1 MRKRHEEEV
10 DNKERW
16 LVSYADFITLLFA
29 FFVVMY
35 SISSVNEGKYKV
47 LSDSLEGVF
56 NAPQKSTKPIQV
68 GEELA
73 RSEGYKSQAINL
85 IPILPSP
92 DEQEQEQEQ
101 LKKQKSF
108 LENQELLQIAGEF
121 EASLEDLIEEQKVSV
136 QKMDDWIQISLDDTI
151 VFTSG
156 GVEPIDEALPII
168 EKIARILKAHDNAML
183 VEGHTD
189 NVPIRTGAFPSNWEL
204 SAARA
209 AAVVRYLALEGVSPQ
224 RMAAMG
230 YGEFRPLVRND
241 TPQGRLKNRRVVLLV
256 SKSKDLR
263 TSLMN

>member
-1 MRKRHEEEV
+1 MRKRHEEEI

-56 NAPQKSTKPIQV
+56 NAPQKSTKPIQI

-73 RSEGYKSQAINL
+73 RSEGYKSQEINL
-85 IPILPSP
+85 IPIVKSP
-92 DEQEQEQEQ
+92 ELMDEQQQ
-101 LKKQKSF
+101 QKTF
-108 LENQELLQIAGEF
+108 LENQELAQIAGEF
-121 EASLEDLIEEQKVSV
+121 EASLANLIEEQKVSV
-136 QKMDDWIQISLDDTI
+136 RKMDDWIEISLEDTI
-151 VFTSG
+151 VFSSG
-156 GVEPIDEALPII
+156 GVEPIDEAFPVI
-168 EKIARILKAHDNAML
+168 EKIARILKSHENAML

-209 AAVVRYLALEGVSPQ
+209 AAVVRYLSLEGVSPS

-230 YGEFRPLVRND
+230 YGEFRPIVRND
-241 TPQGRLKNRRVVLLV
+241 TPQGRRKNRRVVLLV

>member
-1 MRKRHEEEV
+1 MRKRHEEEI

-47 LSDSLEGVF
+47 LSDSLEGIF

-73 RSEGYKSQAINL
+73 RSEGYRSTEINIIPLIKSPELA
-85 IPILPSP
+85 
-92 DEQEQEQEQ
+92 DEQE
-101 LKKQKSF
+101 KQREF
-108 LENQELLQIAGEF
+108 QENQELANIAGKF
-121 EASLEDLIEEQKVSV
+121 EESLSDLILEQKVSV
-136 QKMDDWIQISLDDTI
+136 QKLEDWIEISLEDTI
-151 VFTSG
+151 VFSSG
-156 GVEPIDEALPII
+156 GVEPIDEALPVI
-168 EKIARILKAHDNAML
+168 EKIARIMKGHENAML

-189 NVPIRTGAFPSNWEL
+189 NLPMRTGAIPSNWEL

-209 AAVVRYLALEGVSPQ
+209 ASVVRYLALEGVSPD

-241 TPQGRLKNRRVVLLV
+241 TPQGRRKNRRVVLLV
-256 SKSKDLR
+256 SKSNDLR
-263 TSLMN
+263 ASLLD

>member
-1 MRKRHEEEV
+1 MRKRHEEEI

-47 LSDSLEGVF
+47 LSDSLEGIF
-56 NAPQKSTKPIQV
+56 NAPQKSTKPIPI
-68 GEELA
+68 GDELA
-73 RSEGYKSQAINL
+73 RSEGYKSKEINL
-85 IPILPSP
+85 TPLFKSP
-92 DEQEQEQEQ
+92 ELADDKEKQDIQDNQD
-101 LKKQKSF
+101 LK
-108 LENQELLQIAGEF
+108 NIAAEF
-121 EASLEDLIEEQKVSV
+121 EKSLADLIQDQKVSV
-136 QKMDDWIQISLDDTI
+136 QKMEDWIEISLEDTV
-151 VFTSG
+151 VFSSG
-156 GVEPIDEALPII
+156 GVEPIDEAFPII
-168 EKIARILKAHDNAML
+168 EKIARILKKHDNAML

-189 NVPIRTGAFPSNWEL
+189 NIPIRTGTFPSNWEL

-209 AAVVRYLALEGVSPQ
+209 ASVVRYLALEGVSPG

-241 TPQGRLKNRRVVLLV
+241 TAQGRRKNRRVVLLV
-256 SKSKDLR
+256 SKSNDLR

>member
-56 NAPQKSTKPIQV
+56 NAPQKSTRPIQT
-68 GEELA
+68 GAELA
-73 RSEGYKSQAINL
+73 RSEGYKTDVIN
-85 IPILPSP
+85 IMPIRSTPEP
-92 DEQEQEQEQ
+92 ADEQ
-101 LKKQKSF
+101 LKQKNY

-121 EASLEDLIEEQKVSV
+121 EASLENLIEDEKVTV
-136 QKMDDWIQISLDDTI
+136 RKMDNWIEISLEDSV
-151 VFTSG
+151 VFSSG
-156 GVEPIDEALPII
+156 GVEPVDEAFPVI

-189 NVPIRTGAFPSNWEL
+189 NIPIRTGAFPSNWEL
-204 SAARA
+204 SSARA
-209 AAVVRYLALEGVSPQ
+209 ASVVRYLALEGVSPG

-230 YGEFRPLVRND
+230 YGEFRPVVRND
-241 TPQGRLKNRRVVLLV
+241 TPQGRRQNRRVVLLV

-263 TSLMN
+263 SSLLN

>member
-1 MRKRHEEEV
+1 MRKHQEEEV

-56 NAPQKSTKPIQV
+56 NSPQKAILPIQIGDV
-68 GEELA
+68 PA
-73 RSEGYKSQAINL
+73 RAETNKAPAIHI
-85 IPILPSP
+85 IPVIKTPEPLNK
-92 DEQEQEQEQ
+92 DDQIREIQEQE
-101 LKKQKSF
+101 
-108 LENQELLQIAGEF
+108 ELTKIAGEF
-121 EASLEDLIEEQKVSV
+121 EDSFKDLIFDQKVSV
-136 QKMDDWIQISLDDTI
+136 QKKDDWIEISLDDTV
-151 VFTSG
+151 VFSSG

-168 EKIARILKAHDNAML
+168 EKIARIMQGHDNAML

-189 NVPIRTGAFPSNWEL
+189 NIPIRSSTFPSNWEL

-209 AAVVRYLALEGVSPQ
+209 ASVVRYLAIEGVSPS
-224 RMAAMG
+224 RMGAMG
-230 YGEFRPLVRND
+230 YGEFQPVVRND
-241 TPQGRLKNRRVVLLV
+241 TPQGRRKNRRVVLLV

-263 TSLMN
+263 QSLMN